1 MRPAFWD
8 NMPTMRRTNGAW
20 KLSGVLALLV
30 LFGAPVSAS
39 NTPSSTNFRFDET
52 SIGLTNSIESSSANF
67 RDQSTAGGAA
77 AGSSSSDNFK
87 TEIGSNTSP
96 DPNLTFTLNSQAANF
111 GSFSTTQAATA
122 TATFSIVNYTS
133 YGYVVQIAG
142 KPPTYANNEIDAMG
156 ANAPSQPGTE
166 QFGINLVANTDP
178 TSFGANP
185 ENGTV
190 PNDFGFGQA
199 APNYANPNQ
208 FRYVP
213 GETIAQ
219 APKSSGK
226 TEYTI
231 SYLVNVANLTPGGT
245 YGSDQVLI
253 VTGTY

>member
-1 MRPAFWD
+1 MRQKYGAKGLIGAFFL
-8 NMPTMRRTNGAW
+8 
-20 KLSGVLALLV
+20 LSVV
-30 LFGAPVSAS
+30 ISPVASA

-52 SIGLTNSIESSSANF
+52 SIGLTNSAESSSTNF

-77 AGSSSSDNFK
+77 AGPSSSANFQ
-87 TEIGSNTSP
+87 TQIGSNTSP
-96 DPNLTFTLNSQAANF
+96 DPNLTFTLNSPAANF
-111 GSFSTTQAATA
+111 GSFSPTAASTSTA
-122 TATFSIVNYTS
+122 SFSITNYTS

-142 KPPTYANNEIDAMG
+142 KSPTYANNEIDAMS
-156 ANAPSQPGTE
+156 ASAASQPGTE
-166 QFGINLVANTDP
+166 QFGINLVANTTP
-178 TSFGANP
+178 VSFGSNP
-185 ENGTV
+185 QNGTA

-199 APNYANPNQ
+199 APSYANPNT

-226 TEYTI
+226 TDYTI
-231 SYLVNVANLTPGGT
+231 SYVVNVANLTPGGT

>member
-1 MRPAFWD
+1 MEPKFGGRELLA
-8 NMPTMRRTNGAW
+8 AV
-20 KLSGVLALLV
+20 GVLV
-30 LFGAPVSAS
+30 LFAAPVSAA

-52 SIGLTNSIESSSANF
+52 SIGLTNSVESSSANF
-67 RDQSTAGGAA
+67 RDQSSAGGAA
-77 AGSSSSDNFK
+77 AGASSSDNFK
-87 TEIGSNTSP
+87 TETGPNTSP

-111 GSFSTTQAATA
+111 GSFSATQAATS
-122 TATFSIVNYTS
+122 TASFSIVNYTS

-142 KPPTYANNEIDAMG
+142 APPTYANNEIDAMG
-156 ANAPSQPGTE
+156 ANAASQPGTE
-166 QFGINLVANTDP
+166 QFGINLVANTSP
-178 TSFGANP
+178 VSFGSNP
-185 ENGTV
+185 ENGDA

-219 APKSSGK
+219 APKSSGR
-226 TEYTI
+226 TDYTI